1 MRSLKHKDTLNA
13 LDWLVRL
20 SHSDTFAF
28 AAVSDPAKLAELMA
42 MGLRARGVDA
52 VSRCR
57 SDYGAKQLDLTHA
70 VVIWDQSQTT
80 TEAMLFDIY
89 GYCTW
94 KIVKM
99 PDVRSMLARIMLTPA
114 DESSKSRV
122 EALIRGEE

>member
-52 VSRCR
+52 IVFHYA
-57 SDYGAKQLDLTHA
+57 DKIG
-70 VVIWDQSQTT
+70 
-80 TEAMLFDIY
+80 
-89 GYCTW
+89 TW
-94 KIVKM
+94 I
-99 PDVRSMLARIMLTPA
+99 
-114 DESSKSRV
+114 RV
-122 EALIRGEE
+122 ELEGDG